1 MVNRFLYIMFVVKKY
16 DKNVGQ
22 YYLEEL
28 KSINEDF
35 LRTYYFLSYNC
46 LQVSMEVL
54 LKRTYYGSYQV
65 YYNEIFCWY
74 NKPWYSNFICNR
86 CCNFEYF
93 QLSDLYEGLENSYT
107 YIWALSFMPD
117 YTDSGSV
124 LFVFDII
131 AISFLFNLVFDFL
144 LIFRKIKLSRMK
156 KFLCA
161 LISAAMVS
169 PYALLISFD
178 CF

>member
-93 QLSDLYEGLENSYT
+93 QSSDLYEGLENSYT

-144 LIFRKIKLSRMK
+144 LFSEKSN
-156 KFLCA
+156 
-161 LISAAMVS
+161 
-169 PYALLISFD
+169 YQE
-178 CF
+178 

>member
-1 MVNRFLYIMFVVKKY
+1 MCTKMVNRFLYIMFVVKKY

-74 NKPWYSNFICNR
+74 NKPWYSNFILMTIN
-86 CCNFEYF
+86 
-93 QLSDLYEGLENSYT
+93 
-107 YIWALSFMPD
+107 
-117 YTDSGSV
+117 
-124 LFVFDII
+124 
-131 AISFLFNLVFDFL
+131 
-144 LIFRKIKLSRMK
+144 
-156 KFLCA
+156 
-161 LISAAMVS
+161 
-169 PYALLISFD
+169 
-178 CF
+178 